1 MQPAP
6 IAEPGAT
13 MKRSETLDLQWQG
26 PASPPLRIGI
36 LLLPSFSNFG
46 LASLIEPLSIANWL
60 AQCNLF
66 QWTLL
71 SVDGQPVPASN
82 GLLAGA
88 QAGIGEHS
96 EFDACVVIASFDV
109 HRHARNPALKA
120 WIKRQAAFGAV
131 MVGIETGTELLA
143 AAGVLD
149 GHPAAVHWDNLQGFQ
164 ESYPRVQACAQLY
177 SLGRK
182 RLTCAGATAVLDMV
196 LSWLD
201 RLAGGNLAREV
212 AMHMLIEQVREPQV
226 QQAEGYRR
234 NLHAQAG
241 KMGRAIELMEQHLE
255 EPLSCEAIAERV
267 ALSRRQLERQF
278 MQHTGLT
285 PLKYYLSLRLARAHN
300 LLQQTRM
307 SVAQVAASAGFGSL
321 EHFSRAYRAKFGCA
335 PGNDRSQSLSAPVM
349 RQPLGHDRQ
358 PLAI

>member
-1 MQPAP
+1 MQPTP
-6 IAEPGAT
+6 IVEPGAT
-13 MKRSETLDLQWQG
+13 MNRSETLGLQWQG

-46 LASLIEPLSIANWL
+46 LASLIEPFSIANWL
-60 AQCNLF
+60 AQRSLF

-82 GLLAGA
+82 GLLASA
-88 QAGIGEHS
+88 QAGIGEHT
-96 EFDACVVIASFDV
+96 EFDACAVIASFDV

-120 WIKRQAAFGAV
+120 WIKRQAAFGAI

-164 ESYPRVQACAQLY
+164 ESYPKVQACAQLY

-182 RLTCAGATAVLDMV
+182 RLTCGGATAVLDMV
-196 LSWLD
+196 LNWLD
-201 RLAGGNLAREV
+201 HLAGGNLAREV

-234 NLHAQAG
+234 SLHAQAG

-321 EHFSRAYRAKFGCA
+321 EHFSRAYRAKFGRA
-335 PGNDRSQSLSAPVM
+335 PSNDRSQSLNAPVM

>member
-1 MQPAP
+1 MQPTP
-6 IAEPGAT
+6 TVERDAT
-13 MKRSETLDLQWQG
+13 MKRSETLDLQWQS
-26 PASPPLRIGI
+26 PISPPLRIGI

-60 AQCNLF
+60 AQRSLF

-82 GLLAGA
+82 GLLASA
-88 QAGIGEHS
+88 QASIGES
-96 EFDACVVIASFDV
+96 TEFDACAVIASFDV

-120 WIKRQAAFGAV
+120 WIKRQAAFGAI
-131 MVGIETGTELLA
+131 MAGIETGTELLA

-164 ESYPRVQACAQLY
+164 ESYPKVQACSQLY
-177 SLGRK
+177 SLSRK
-182 RLTCAGATAVLDMV
+182 RLTCAGATAVLDML

-201 RLAGGNLAREV
+201 SLAGGNLAREV
-212 AMHMLIEQVREPQV
+212 AMHMLIEQVREPQA
-226 QQAEGYRR
+226 QQAEAYRR
-234 NLHAQAG
+234 TLHAQAG

-335 PGNDRSQSLSAPVM
+335 PSNDRSQSLTAPVM

-358 PLAI
+358 QLAI

>member
-1 MQPAP
+1 MNR
-6 IAEPGAT
+6 T
-13 MKRSETLDLQWQG
+13 ETPSLDWQG
-26 PASPPLRIGI
+26 PASPPVRIGI

-46 LASLIEPLSIANWL
+46 LAALIEPLSIANWL
-60 AQCNLF
+60 AQRSLF

-82 GLLAGA
+82 GLLASA
-88 QAGIGEHS
+88 QAGIGES
-96 EFDACVVIASFDV
+96 PEFDACVVIASFDV

-131 MVGIETGTELLA
+131 LVGIETGTELLA
-143 AAGVLD
+143 AAGALD

-177 SLGRK
+177 SLGRR

-196 LSWLD
+196 LNWLD
-201 RLAGGNLAREV
+201 NLAGGNLAREV

-226 QQAEGYRR
+226 AQGEGYRR
-234 NLHAQAG
+234 QAG

-267 ALSRRQLERQF
+267 SLSRRQLERQF

-335 PGNDRSQSLSAPVM
+335 PSNDRSQVLGAPVM
-349 RQPLGHDRQ
+349 RQPLAHDR
-358 PLAI
+358 PHLPY

>member
-1 MQPAP
+1 MQPTP
-6 IAEPGAT
+6 IVEPGAT
-13 MKRSETLDLQWQG
+13 MNRSETLGLQWQG

-60 AQCNLF
+60 AQRSLF

-82 GLLAGA
+82 GLLASA
-88 QAGIGEHS
+88 QAGIGEHT
-96 EFDACVVIASFDV
+96 EFDACSVIASFDV

-120 WIKRQAAFGAV
+120 WIKRQAAFGAI
-131 MVGIETGTELLA
+131 MIGIETGTELLA

-149 GHPAAVHWDNLQGFQ
+149 GHPAAVHWDNLQGFR
-164 ESYPRVQACAQLY
+164 ESYPKVQACAQLY

-196 LSWLD
+196 LNWLD
-201 RLAGGNLAREV
+201 NLAGGNLAREV
-212 AMHMLIEQVREPQV
+212 AMHMLIEQVREPHV

-234 NLHAQAG
+234 SLHAQAG

-335 PGNDRSQSLSAPVM
+335 PSNDRSQSLNAPVM

>member
-82 GLLAGA
+82 GLLASA
-88 QAGIGEHS
+88 QAGIGEHT
-96 EFDACVVIASFDV
+96 EFDACAVIASFDV

-131 MVGIETGTELLA
+131 MAGIETGTELLA

-335 PGNDRSQSLSAPVM
+335 PSNDRSQSLSAPVM

-358 PLAI
+358 ALAI

>member
-1 MQPAP
+1 MNRTEMP
-6 IAEPGAT
+6 
-13 MKRSETLDLQWQG
+13 SLDWQG
-26 PASPPLRIGI
+26 PASPPVRIGI

-46 LASLIEPLSIANWL
+46 LAALIEPLSIANWL
-60 AQCNLF
+60 AQRSLF

-82 GLLAGA
+82 GLLASA
-88 QAGIGEHS
+88 QVGIAES
-96 EFDACVVIASFDV
+96 PEFDACVVIASFDV

-131 MVGIETGTELLA
+131 LVGIETGTELLA
-143 AAGVLD
+143 AAGTLD

-177 SLGRK
+177 SLGRR

-196 LSWLD
+196 LNWLD
-201 RLAGGNLAREV
+201 NLAGGNLAREV

-226 QQAEGYRR
+226 PQVEGYRR
-234 NLHAQAG
+234 QAG

-267 ALSRRQLERQF
+267 SLSRRQLERQF

-335 PGNDRSQSLSAPVM
+335 PSNDRSQVWGAPVM
-349 RQPLGHDRQ
+349 RQPLAHDRSYS
-358 PLAI
+358 AF